1 MLASPELES
10 TGSKGHCVS
19 FSYAMDGLSVDKLR
33 VLLQPVTSEDKKK
46 DDKKDNSETIEDK
59 DSEGFEVIEIA
70 PPKGQEISERNFG
83 VVNSS
88 TKFSPL
94 ISALASKIGRIK
106 KIKAHYHT
114 N

>member
-70 PPKGQEISERNFG
+70 PPKGQEISERNFC
-83 VVNSS
+83 VSPKND
-88 TKFSPL
+88 FPL

>member
-83 VVNSS
+83 VINPSKKPIFSQIS
-88 TKFSPL
+88 TP
-94 ISALASKIGRIK
+94 ASKKRQKQK
-106 KIKAHYHT
+106 KTHYHT

>member
-10 TGSKGHCVS
+10 TGSKGHCVY

-83 VVNSS
+83 VSPKND
-88 TKFSPL
+88 FPL
-94 ISALASKIGRIK
+94 ISNLASTIGILSD
-106 KIKAHYHT
+106 
-114 N
+114 

>member
-83 VVNSS
+83 VINSS
-88 TKFSPL
+88 KKPIFSQFLPQL
-94 ISALASKIGRIK
+94 LK
-106 KIKAHYHT
+106 KDRNKKKDTLSY
-114 N
+114 

>member
-33 VLLQPVTSEDKKK
+33 VLLQPVTSEDKKN

-70 PPKGQEISERNFG
+70 PPKGQEVLERNFC
-83 VVNSS
+83 VFNSS
-88 TKFSPL
+88 KKADFSL
-94 ISALASKIGRIK
+94 ISALASKIGTSS
-106 KIKAHYHT
+106 Y
-114 N
+114 

>member
-46 DDKKDNSETIEDK
+46 DDKNDNSETIEDT

-70 PPKGQEISERNFG
+70 PPKGLEISERNFG
-83 VVNSS
+83 VFHSS
-88 TKFSPL
+88 KKIFPL

-106 KIKAHYHT
+106 KQIK
-114 N
+114 